1 MTNGSK
7 VLIYLSFLL
16 LLKDLLLYGMQKE
29 KYESQ
34 INQNFATVCHTE
46 VFLTFPRLAAI
57 LSEMMTNLRS

>member
-29 KYESQ
+29 KYELELCKSKGSKVL
-34 INQNFATVCHTE
+34 IYLS
-46 VFLTFPRLAAI
+46 FLLFL
-57 LSEMMTNLRS
+57 